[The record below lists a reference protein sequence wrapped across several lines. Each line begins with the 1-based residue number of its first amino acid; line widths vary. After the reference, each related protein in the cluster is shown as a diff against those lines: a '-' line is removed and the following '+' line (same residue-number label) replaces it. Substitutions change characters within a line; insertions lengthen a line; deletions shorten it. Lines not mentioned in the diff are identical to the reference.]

1 MTEPSPDTT
10 DLSRRVLLSILE
22 DEIRA
27 GENLKKSEQRF
38 RKFVETSPDGISVV
52 GLDGLISFISPRILE
67 IYGHSHES
75 EIIGRS
81 PIEWIAAED
90 RERARDNIGSI
101 LNGTPSRSNRYRLL
115 KKDGTVFWGE
125 INSSALSDEQGNPAG
140 LIAIVRDV
148 TQRMQTEEE
157 LRKAKEYSE
166 NLIRTANVMIVGL
179 DISGAIVVFNNA
191 AENISGYTLADL
203 KGKNWFEVLVPKDRY
218 PYVWDEFSRLTE
230 RGGVPKTYENPIL
243 TKGGEE
249 RVISWQNSTLS
260 DGKVITGTISFGI
273 DITER
278 RKAEELVL
286 ENEIRY
292 RSLFENS
299 MDAVLLTSPDGSIL
313 EVNPATCRMFGQ
325 TAGEICSKGHNG
337 LIDPGDPRLKDALKI
352 REETGQV
359 QAEITMV
366 RGDGS
371 RFFAEISSTVFTD
384 ARGQK
389 RTSMIIRDLTERK
402 RSEEQLRATEERF
415 SRAFFSSPAGMSI
428 TRIADGTFIDV
439 NDAFLRIFEFSRED
453 TIGKRSTVLQ
463 MLTPGQQEELIR
475 RQLETGGL
483 NNEELITQ
491 ARSGRV
497 IHLLFSSRPI
507 EVDGEPCHIN
517 TMIDITDRK
526 KAEETARQQLEELQR
541 WYEATLGR
549 EDRVRQLK
557 HEVNQLLKRLGEPS
571 RYASPEADQATPAA
585 GSDAPV

>member
-1 MTEPSPDTT
+1 
-10 DLSRRVLLSILE
+10 
-22 DEIRA
+22 
-27 GENLKKSEQRF
+27 
-38 RKFVETSPDGISVV
+38 
-52 GLDGLISFISPRILE
+52 
-67 IYGHSHES
+67 
-75 EIIGRS
+75 
-81 PIEWIAAED
+81 
-90 RERARDNIGSI
+90 
-101 LNGTPSRSNRYRLL
+101 
-115 KKDGTVFWGE
+115 
-125 INSSALSDEQGNPAG
+125 
-140 LIAIVRDV
+140 
-148 TQRMQTEEE
+148 
-157 LRKAKEYSE
+157 
-166 NLIRTANVMIVGL
+166 
-179 DISGAIVVFNNA
+179 VVFNDA

-203 KGKNWFEVLVPKDRY
+203 QGKNWFEVLVPKDRY

-230 RGGVPKTYENPIL
+230 RGGIPKTSENPIL

-278 RKAEELVL
+278 RKAELDLRNAEEKFSKTFRLSPD
-286 ENEIRY
+286 III
-292 RSLFENS
+292 
-299 MDAVLLTSPDGSIL
+299 LTSLKDGLIVD
-313 EVNPATCRMFGQ
+313 VNQNATLVTGYSHEELIGQ
-325 TAGEICSKGHNG
+325 KTTKLDIWADPSERDRYIAMLGKEGRVHNFETRFIMKSGETRTGLISGEIIEIGG
-337 LIDPGDPRLKDALKI
+337 EKI
-352 REETGQV
+352 ILGV
-359 QAEITMV
+359 
-366 RGDGS
+366 
-371 RFFAEISSTVFTD
+371 
-384 ARGQK
+384 
-389 RTSMIIRDLTERK
+389 IRDITEFR
-402 RSEEQLRATEERF
+402 RSEEKLRVSEERF

-439 NDAFLRIFEFSRED
+439 NDAFLRIFEFSREE

>member
-27 GENLKKSEQRF
+27 CENLKKSEQRF

-52 GLDGLISFISPRILE
+52 GLDGLISFISPKILE

-90 RERARDNIGSI
+90 RERARDNMSSI

-125 INSSALSDEQGNPAG
+125 INSSALTDEQGNPAG

-148 TQRMQTEEE
+148 TEKVLIEEE
-157 LRKAKEYSE
+157 KQQNEARWRLSIDNMLEAYALHEAILDEYGRMVDYRFLEFNPAAQKIANITRKD
-166 NLIRTANVMIVGL
+166 IIGRTALELFPHVVERGLMKRYSDVMATGEPAYIEDFYYAGDNL
-179 DISGAIVVFNNA
+179 DKAFDISCFRIDDRHFVCVFR
-191 AENISGYTLADL
+191 D
-203 KGKNWFEVLVPKDRY
+203 V
-218 PYVWDEFSRLTE
+218 
-230 RGGVPKTYENPIL
+230 
-243 TKGGEE
+243 
-249 RVISWQNSTLS
+249 
-260 DGKVITGTISFGI
+260 TG
-273 DITER
+273 
-278 RKAEELVL
+278 RKWAEE
-286 ENEIRY
+286 
-292 RSLFENS
+292 
-299 MDAVLLTSPDGSIL
+299 
-313 EVNPATCRMFGQ
+313 
-325 TAGEICSKGHNG
+325 
-337 LIDPGDPRLKDALKI
+337 KI
-352 REETGQV
+352 R
-359 QAEITMV
+359 
-366 RGDGS
+366 
-371 RFFAEISSTVFTD
+371 IS
-384 ARGQK
+384 
-389 RTSMIIRDLTERK
+389 
-402 RSEEQLRATEERF
+402 EERF

-428 TRIADGTFIDV
+428 TRIADGTFIEV
-439 NDAFLRIFEFSRED
+439 NDAFLRIFEFSREE

-463 MLTPGQQEELIR
+463 MLTPGQREELIR
-475 RQLETGGL
+475 KQLETGGL
-483 NNEELITQ
+483 NNEELNT
-491 ARSGRV
+491 RSKSGRV

-507 EVDGEPCHIN
+507 EVDGEPCHIT